1 MERNINIPEK
11 FNEDLNRAIRIL
23 KNAGCKEIYLFGS
36 LVTGETREMSD
47 IDLAVRGCP
56 PDKYFGVLGQLL
68 LELEHSVDLINLD
81 REDEFTQHLEK
92 QGELVYVS

>member
-23 KNAGCKEIYLFGS
+23 KDAGCKEIYLFGS
-36 LVTGETREMSD
+36 LVTGETEEMSD

-56 PDKYFGVLGQLL
+56 PDKYFGVLGQLI

-81 REDEFTQHLEK
+81 REDEFTRYLEK
-92 QGELVYVS
+92 QGELVHVS